1 MQIEMEGVVLK
12 LDGREVAQEVLR
24 SVVDAMAH
32 MC

>member
-1 MQIEMEGVVLK
+1 MQTEMEGAVLK

-24 SVVDAMAH
+24 SVADAIAH